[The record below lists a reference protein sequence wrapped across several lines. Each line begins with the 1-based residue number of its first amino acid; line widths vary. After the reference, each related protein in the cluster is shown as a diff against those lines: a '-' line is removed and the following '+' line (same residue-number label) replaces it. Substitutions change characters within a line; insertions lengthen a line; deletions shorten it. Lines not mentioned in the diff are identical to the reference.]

1 VDRHFPDPEGPVSI
15 YEKVGGADA
24 LRTAVVTFY
33 DKVVADPELAPYFES
48 VDLARLR
55 GHQQSFLI
63 SALGG
68 PDYYGGRDLRSAHH
82 GLGVSD
88 GAFDRIVE
96 HLRASLEVVGVDE
109 GVISQVLQRVEAQRP
124 VVVETEEG
132 A

>member
-1 VDRHFPDPEGPVSI
+1 VSI

-33 DKVVADPELAPYFES
+33 DKVVADPELAHYFES

-68 PDYYGGRDLRSAHH
+68 PDYYEGRDLSSAHS

-88 GAFDRIVE
+88 AAFDRIVA
-96 HLRASLEVVGVDE
+96 HLRASLEVVGVDP
-109 GVISQVLQRVEAQRP
+109 GVIAQVLSRVEAQRAS
-124 VVVETEEG
+124 VVES
-132 A
+132 AS

>member
-1 VDRHFPDPEGPVSI
+1 MGTDFPDPEGHVSI

-48 VDLARLR
+48 VDLSRLR

-68 PDYYGGRDLRSAHH
+68 PDYYGGRDLASAHS

-88 GAFDRIVE
+88 AAFDRLLA
-96 HLRASLEVVGVDE
+96 HLRASLEVVGVDP
-109 GVISQVLQRVEAQRP
+109 GVITQVVSRVEAQRSAI
-124 VVVETEEG
+124 VEPLR
-132 A
+132 